1 MSACGGKK
9 AQRLAKKTKAANQ
22 SKITKT
28 NLNSK
33 VLEKCYSPN
42 KTARKSANKE
52 TDDPFVLKDNS
63 NVPRKAVQQ
72 QASPASSDESVALVP
87 DHFVQDCQEFD
98 DVLEKIKFKEQFKRQ
113 YEAQLNSRMAKQ
125 NVEPL
130 FNTLSVF
137 EPLAK
142 EDSYCESEPPINNS
156 PLIATP
162 SSIAYANKV
171 DMACMP
177 MPFEL
182 SNDVTYDLGY
192 ELSPASDMSS
202 QSGLYDLF
210 DSANAGSA
218 DLTASPNFH
227 IPELDEM
234 KTSIGHPNSIFS
246 PLTDDLQSSSYY
258 LTCGDEETLAAAGK
272 KIDFDS
278 MNLLHLAPQAGD
290 SCMSL
295 DVSMDFDELPVNLDP
310 ETEKLIREIGGFG
323 TPAVQNAQQLNS
335 TTAAAIEG
343 GRKEAGLM
351 FDSYR
356 SHSKPVKHPNHFRA
370 SEITKKART
379 SLSSLSSPANRPTC
393 KMNSSSSVLLNLL
406 ISDDVGKGYPGQK
419 TD

>member
-1 MSACGGKK
+1 M
-9 AQRLAKKTKAANQ
+9 
-22 SKITKT
+22 
-28 NLNSK
+28 
-33 VLEKCYSPN
+33 LEKCYSPN
-42 KTARKSANKE
+42 KAARKSANKA
-52 TDDPFVLKDNS
+52 TDDLFVLKDNS
-63 NVPRKAVQQ
+63 NLPKKAAQ
-72 QASPASSDESVALVP
+72 QASPATSGNSSSDESGALVQ
-87 DHFVQDCQEFD
+87 DHFVQDCREFD

-125 NVEPL
+125 TVEPL

-142 EDSYCESEPPINNS
+142 EDSYCQSEPSINNS

-162 SSIAYANKV
+162 SSIAYASKV
-171 DMACMP
+171 DMACMV

-192 ELSPASDMSS
+192 ELSPASDLSS
-202 QSGLYDLF
+202 SSGSYDLF
-210 DSANAGSA
+210 EPVNACSSEP
-218 DLTASPNFH
+218 TASPNFH
-227 IPELDEM
+227 IPEIDEL

-246 PLTDDLQSSSYY
+246 PLTDDLNSSYY
-258 LTCGDEETLAAAGK
+258 LTGSDEEKLAAAGK

-323 TPAVQNAQQLNS
+323 TGTGNFTSVQSAQQLNS
-335 TTAAAIEG
+335 TTAAAIESA
-343 GRKEAGLM
+343 RKEDRLA
-351 FDSYR
+351 FDNYR

-379 SLSSLSSPANRPTC
+379 SLSALSSPANRPTC
-393 KMNSSSSVLLNLL
+393 KINSSSSVLLNLL
-406 ISDDVGKGYPGQK
+406 ISDDVGKGYLGQK